1 MTLRKQDS
9 HAEGAVAQ
17 FLDQFFYQKYV
28 RNQIRYSD
36 LETQLKGVD
45 VTFDF
50 EEQIQL
56 LVDEKAAAHFVNK
69 NIPTFAFEHDFIG
82 IDGKLKEGWLFDEK
96 KETQYYLLCWIQ
108 AAKAKNYSCEDISQ
122 LEVLLIDRLKIVGL
136 LKKFKLDKNRAEE
149 ISRELRMKNQF
160 GPAYKNSNTPFYF
173 YFTEHLTERPI
184 NIVIRKNVLIRLGA
198 LHKFIAR

>member
-9 HAEGAVAQ
+9 HAENAVAQ

-69 NIPTFAFEHDFIG
+69 NIPTFAFELDFVG

-96 KETQYYLLCWIQ
+96 KETQYYLLSWIR
-108 AAKAKNYSCEDISQ
+108 AAKTKGFSCDDISQ
-122 LEVLLIDRLKIVGL
+122 LEVLLVDRLKIVGL
-136 LKKFKLDKNRAEE
+136 LKEFGLDKTALKKFHE
-149 ISRELRMKNQF
+149 IFE
-160 GPAYKNSNTPFYF
+160 
-173 YFTEHLTERPI
+173 
-184 NIVIRKNVLIRLGA
+184 
-198 LHKFIAR
+198 

>member
-9 HAEGAVAQ
+9 HAENAVAQ

-69 NIPTFAFEHDFIG
+69 NIPTFAFELDFIG

-96 KETQYYLLCWIQ
+96 KETQFYLLSWIQ
-108 AAKAKNYSCEDISQ
+108 ATKAKNFSCDDISQ
-122 LEVLLIDRLKIVGL
+122 LEVLLIERLKIIGL
-136 LKKFKLDKNRAEE
+136 LKKFGIDRNRVKE
-149 ISRELRMKNQF
+149 ISKGLRTKNQF
-160 GPAYKNSNTPFYF
+160 GPSFKNSSTPFYF

-184 NIVIRKNVLIRLGA
+184 NIVIRKSALIRLGT
-198 LHKFIAR
+198 LHKFITR

>member
-9 HAEGAVAQ
+9 HAENAVAQ

-69 NIPTFAFEHDFIG
+69 NIPTFAFELDFIG
-82 IDGKLKEGWLFDEK
+82 IDGKLKEVKNF
-96 KETQYYLLCWIQ
+96 ETEC
-108 AAKAKNYSCEDISQ
+108 
-122 LEVLLIDRLKIVGL
+122 
-136 LKKFKLDKNRAEE
+136 
-149 ISRELRMKNQF
+149 
-160 GPAYKNSNTPFYF
+160 
-173 YFTEHLTERPI
+173 
-184 NIVIRKNVLIRLGA
+184 
-198 LHKFIAR
+198 